1 MFQMKKLVRG
11 VASLAVVLGM
21 SGIAVA
27 QDGGAVVV
35 DGSSTVY
42 PIGEHIAAEFRKV
55 DPSIRVTIA
64 VSGTGGGFK
73 RFTNGET
80 DISHASRPIKKE
92 EADAAQ
98 SNGVEFIEIP
108 IAYDG
113 LSVVVNKSNTFIDK
127 LTVEQLARIYLEG
140 GAKTWKEINPS
151 WPDLPLRIYSPGTDS
166 GTFDYMKEVLTSK
179 DKNAKFRADMQ
190 VSEDDNVLVTGVAGD
205 QGGVGYFGSAYYFEN
220 KDKLRAVPIVNK
232 KGEAIE
238 PTPET
243 IMDGTYNPLSRP
255 LFIYVNKASLNK
267 PAVRKFVE
275 FYLDNAGDAAGA
287 VGYVALPDELYDRA
301 EANLK
306 DLKVGTQ
313 YLTTDGKHKEGALAD
328 IYK

>member
-1 MFQMKKLVRG
+1 MFQMKKLARG
-11 VASLAVVLGM
+11 VASLAVVLGLT
-21 SGIAVA
+21 GAAVA

-42 PIGEHIAAEFRKV
+42 PIGEHIAAEFRKA

-73 RFTNGET
+73 RFATGET

-92 EADAAQ
+92 EADAAAA
-98 SNGVEFIEIP
+98 NGVEFIEIP
-108 IAYDG
+108 VAYDG

-127 LTVEQLARIYLEG
+127 LTVEQLMKIYLEG
-140 GAKTWKEINPS
+140 GAKTWKEVNPS
-151 WPDLPLRIYSPGTDS
+151 WPDIQLRIYSPGTDS

-275 FYLDNAGDAAGA
+275 FYLDNAGDAASA
-287 VGYVALPDELYDRA
+287 VGYVALPDELYDRG
-301 EANLK
+301 EVNLK
-306 DLKVGTQ
+306 NQKVGTQ
-313 YLTTDGKHKEGALAD
+313 YLNEQGKHKEGALSD